1 MINLKEEIKLM
12 DGDGDATLTLSLYQ
26 LECVQAKVEELEAFT
41 VYANAEYRK
50 LQAKIT
56 ELTEWNGISIGLK
69 CPACDDVGWYVAFSG
84 EQEQCEF
91 CYTCPDSI
99 FNRKAALQESE

>member
-1 MINLKEEIKLM
+1 MIDNESKCFTKGQGIYPRSR
-12 DGDGDATLTLSLYQ
+12 ASSLSEANRVIAAL
-26 LECVQAKVEELEAFT
+26 QAKVE
-41 VYANAEYRK
+41 
-50 LQAKIT
+50 

-69 CPACDDVGWYVAFSG
+69 CPACDDVGWYVAFNG

-99 FNRKAALQESE
+99 FNRKAALKEEDEK

>member
-1 MINLKEEIKLM
+1 M
-12 DGDGDATLTLSLYQ
+12 S
-26 LECVQAKVEELEAFT
+26 
-41 VYANAEYRK
+41 EYRK
-50 LQAKIT
+50 IVGACGWFLEREELPLIAHRIATHSAERIKELKAEVD